1 MPFVPPFAPMDEMT
15 PKFSFLLFL
24 TICCLIFGCHRADLT
39 RPRPVSQNIL
49 DSVRSQDSL
58 RFLDNISAQ
67 DSLRIQDSIQFEK
80 RFQKLESMLKLH
92 SQNLKQLE
100 KKIALIADALSK
112 DSLRHFR
119 GQNLDLNK
127 GAITEELNILA
138 LHALQYFLHP
148 TKQGGGGKSYLG
160 FTIPKVLEK
169 TENATY
175 KLSML
180 AKDTLQVQAISAI
193 SDSWIAYL
201 TIDENGTAAI
211 TYSGFDEP

>member
-1 MPFVPPFAPMDEMT
+1 MT
-15 PKFSFLLFL
+15 PKFPILLILMLHFV
-24 TICCLIFGCHRADLT
+24 IIGCHHADYT
-39 RPRPVSQNIL
+39 RPHDLSKDVL
-49 DSVRSQDSL
+49 DSIRFQDSM
-58 RFLDNISAQ
+58 RFQYNLGAQ
-67 DSLRIQDSIQFEK
+67 DSLRVQDSVQFER
-80 RFQKLESMLKLH
+80 RFQKLESLVRLH
-92 SQNLKQLE
+92 GQNLKQLE
-100 KKIALIADALSK
+100 KKIALITDALSK

-127 GAITEELNILA
+127 NAITEELNILA

-175 KLSML
+175 KLTML
-180 AKDTLQVQAISAI
+180 ATDTLQVQAISAI